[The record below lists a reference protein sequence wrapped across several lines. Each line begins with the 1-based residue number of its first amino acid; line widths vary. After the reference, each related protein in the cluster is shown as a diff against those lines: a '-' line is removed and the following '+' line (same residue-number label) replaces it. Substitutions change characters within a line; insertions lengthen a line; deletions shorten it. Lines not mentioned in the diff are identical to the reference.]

1 MFITVVVFLITL
13 LVLILSH
20 ELGHF
25 LAARKFDIKVLEFG
39 FGIPPRAWG
48 KKIGETLV
56 SLNWLPFGGF
66 VKLLGEDETDK
77 KVLKSPRSFS
87 AKGVGQRITVV
98 VAGVVMN
105 LLLAVILFWIV
116 LAFQGFKEEI
126 PLLTP
131 YKFVGVSQVNQKV
144 VLIGNVAAN
153 SPAQAAGIKPGDR
166 VMKFNEVEITSSSK
180 LVELTKKHSGE
191 KIAITLT
198 NQEGTI
204 WIVEVVPRINPP
216 QGEGSLGVEL
226 MSATFARL
234 TYPAI
239 YQKAAA
245 GFIRSYNLASYSID
259 ILGKL
264 ITTSIRNKSLEPVS
278 QSVSGP
284 VGITNISHSI
294 LQTRAPL
301 LPYLD
306 FVGALSLNLAIINI
320 LPLPALDGGRL
331 LFLAVEATFRKKVK
345 AEVEKMI
352 HAIGMALLLALI
364 ILITFSDI
372 KKFF

>member
-1 MFITVVVFLITL
+1 MFITAIVFLITL

-25 LAARKFDIKVLEFG
+25 LAAKKFDIKVLEFG

-48 KKIGETLV
+48 RKIGETLV

-77 KVLKSPRSFS
+77 KVSDNPRSF
-87 AKGVGQRITVV
+87 ATKRVGQRITVV

-131 YKFVGVSQVNQKV
+131 YKFAGVSQVDQKV

-153 SPAQAAGIKPGDR
+153 SPAQEAGIKLGDR
-166 VMKFNEVEITSSSK
+166 VARFNGIEVASSSE
-180 LVELTKKHSGE
+180 LVELTKKHLGE
-191 KIAITLT
+191 KITLT
-198 NQEGTI
+198 ITSQDGTI
-204 WIVEVVPRINPP
+204 RIVEVIPRINPP
-216 QGEGSLGVEL
+216 QGEGALGVEL
-226 MSATFARL
+226 MSATFAKL
-234 TYPAI
+234 TYTTI

-245 GFIRSYNLASYSID
+245 GFIRSYNLATYSID

-264 ITTSIRNKSLEPVS
+264 IATSISRKSLEPVS

-294 LQTRAPL
+294 LQTRAPI

-306 FVGALSLNLAIINI
+306 FVAALSLNLALINI
-320 LPLPALDGGRL
+320 LPIPALDGGRL
-331 LFLAVEATFRKKVK
+331 LFLLIEAAFRKKVQS
-345 AEVEKMI
+345 EVEKMI

-364 ILITFSDI
+364 ILITLSDI
-372 KKFF
+372 KKFL

>member
-1 MFITVVVFLITL
+1 MFITAIVFLITL

-25 LAARKFDIKVLEFG
+25 LAARKFDIKVSEFG
-39 FGIPPRAWG
+39 FGIPPRVWG

-66 VKLLGEDETDK
+66 VKLLGEDETDE
-77 KVLKSPRSFS
+77 KVLRSPRSFA
-87 AKGVGQRITVV
+87 AKGVGQRIAVV

-105 LLLAVILFWIV
+105 LLLAATLFWIV

-131 YKFVGVSQVNQKV
+131 YKFAGVSQVDQKV
-144 VLIGNVAAN
+144 VLIGNVAAH
-153 SPAQAAGIKPGDR
+153 SPAQDAGIKPGDQIMR
-166 VMKFNEVEITSSSK
+166 FNGIEVASSLE
-180 LVELTKKHSGE
+180 LVELTKKHLGE
-191 KIAITLT
+191 KITMTLT
-198 NQEGTI
+198 NQKGII
-204 WIVEVVPRINPP
+204 WVVEIVPRINPP
-216 QGEGSLGVEL
+216 QGEGALGVEL
-226 MSATFARL
+226 MSATFAKL
-234 TYPAI
+234 TYPTI
-239 YQKAAA
+239 YQKMTA
-245 GFIRSYNLASYSID
+245 GFIRSYNLASYSVN

-264 ITTSIRNKSLEPVS
+264 IAISITQKSLEPVS

-294 LQTRAPL
+294 LQTRAPI

-306 FVGALSLNLAIINI
+306 FVAALSLNLALINI
-320 LPLPALDGGRL
+320 LPIPALDGGRL
-331 LFLAVEATFRKKVK
+331 LFLLIEVVLRKKVRF
-345 AEVEKMI
+345 EVEKMI

-372 KKFF
+372 KRFF